1 MSKKETRMLP
11 KHQIRAKITP
21 DSLNEESR
29 TVDVVWTTG
38 HKGLRNGWSGSYY
51 EELSLDAEHVDMS
64 RLSSGA
70 PLLASHDAS
79 SLDSVIGVVEKAS
92 IEGGKGYAT
101 VRFSSDE
108 SASRVFTK
116 VKEKILRNIS
126 VGYSV
131 ERYEDVS
138 GENDKVPTLLATR
151 WTPMEISIVP
161 IGFDPNAN
169 IRENE
174 TLTEVEILPRKHTEN
189 NNMSQENTPP
199 VDVEAIKQEAIKNEK
214 QRCSEIMTAVRAAKL
229 DESYAQELIS
239 QSVSADEAR
248 KAIFSKMAEA
258 KPEPKVDNT
267 VRVEI
272 VADETDKKRDGIV
285 EALLHRVDPR
295 NFKPSQGNP
304 FIGLNVLRMFESFV
318 PRNGG
323 MTDAQL
329 ATRVMSTSDL
339 PYILSNTAEKAA
351 QKKYDLQ
358 PRTWER
364 WASSITL
371 RNYKTADRLR
381 SGDFSSL
388 LERQEGGEFKRGSF
402 SEEREQVALKDFG
415 IVMSFTRRMLIND
428 DLGEIA
434 KVTAQSGVA
443 ASRLEN
449 KLVYDVLKNNA
460 AMGDSVALFHSTHAN
475 LGTGAA
481 LSDTTIGEAFK
492 LMREQTSVDGLDRLN
507 LAPKYLIVGP
517 QNEVLARKYMAVI
530 SPTAASDVNVF
541 SSSLELIIDSELNT
555 NDYFFA
561 ADQNLI
567 DTVQLVRLEGE
578 EKPRVESRV
587 NFETESVELKVAHAA
602 NAFAADFR
610 GLVKNAN
617 AS

>member
-1 MSKKETRMLP
+1 
-11 KHQIRAKITP
+11 
-21 DSLNEESR
+21 
-29 TVDVVWTTG
+29 
-38 HKGLRNGWSGSYY
+38 
-51 EELSLDAEHVDMS
+51 
-64 RLSSGA
+64 
-70 PLLASHDAS
+70 
-79 SLDSVIGVVEKAS
+79 
-92 IEGGKGYAT
+92 
-101 VRFSSDE
+101 
-108 SASRVFTK
+108 
-116 VKEKILRNIS
+116 
-126 VGYSV
+126 
-131 ERYEDVS
+131 
-138 GENDKVPTLLATR
+138 
-151 WTPMEISIVP
+151 
-161 IGFDPNAN
+161 
-169 IRENE
+169 
-174 TLTEVEILPRKHTEN
+174 
-189 NNMSQENTPP
+189 
-199 VDVEAIKQEAIKNEK
+199 
-214 QRCSEIMTAVRAAKL
+214 
-229 DESYAQELIS
+229 
-239 QSVSADEAR
+239 
-248 KAIFSKMAEA
+248 
-258 KPEPKVDNT
+258 
-267 VRVEI
+267 
-272 VADETDKKRDGIV
+272 
-285 EALLHRVDPR
+285 
-295 NFKPSQGNP
+295 
-304 FIGLNVLRMFESFV
+304 MFESFV